1 MTTKTPEQIKTEK
14 AFAEL
19 EKKIDLLNQCVNECD
34 GSELDRMSEEIVYDI
49 CDCLD
54 NLIETINGRRF
65 TVKVIREFKVAYA
78 KFSKK
83 IQTLI
88 DFTLNTEGSER
99 ENDIG
104 RYAKSVKRAVPI
116 FREALIAGQLM

>member
-1 MTTKTPEQIKTEK
+1 MAAKTPEQVKTEK
-14 AFAEL
+14 AFNKLSKE
-19 EKKIDLLNQCVNECD
+19 IDLLNQCVNECE
-34 GSELDRMSEEIVYDI
+34 GSELDRMSEEIVYNI
-49 CDCLD
+49 CECLD
-54 NLIETINGRRF
+54 KLIETINGRRF
-65 TVKVIREFKVAYA
+65 TVGAIREFKAAYA

-104 RYAKSVKRAVPI
+104 RYAKSVKRAVPT
-116 FREALIAGQLM
+116 FQEALITGQLM